1 MDKDIIAKSQ
11 DGEKKRTTP
20 LLWNKVA
27 LDEFDTAE
35 RVAKAVKLPEYAP
48 ALAKREITTQLADD
62 LLAKI
67 TTARGFADDAVQTST
82 EGLGST
88 RTESVERT
96 ALMAAVREVQASA
109 RQKHAATAPEK
120 LRDYG
125 IGTRLGSIGFAR
137 LTGIVEAIYNKTGDE
152 ALPGITA
159 AKRDALHAALE
170 AYKSAD
176 TSQGAKRSSA
186 SGLRAQ
192 RDEALKEIKAMRR
205 TLQFAAEA
213 QWPSTNP
220 ESKAAREAFQLPAGK
235 PFVG

>member
-1 MDKDIIAKSQ
+1 MDKDVNAKNQ
-11 DGEKKRTTP
+11 DGDKKRMTP

-35 RVAKAVKLPEYAP
+35 RVANAVKNPSYAP
-48 ALAKREITTQLADD
+48 ALAARDVTEAQADA

-82 EGLGST
+82 EGLVST

-109 RQKHAATAPEK
+109 RQKHAATHPEK
-120 LRDYG
+120 LRDYA
-125 IGTRLGSIGFAR
+125 IGVRLGSLGFAR
-137 LTGIVEAIYNKTGDE
+137 LTGVVEAIYNKTGDE

-170 AYKSAD
+170 TYKSAD
-176 TSQGAKRSSA
+176 TSQGAKRSKA
-186 SGLRAQ
+186 SVLRTQ

-220 ESKAAREAFQLPAGK
+220 ESKAAREAFQLPSGK